1 MGNGRMHLRTE
12 TPAKNAPVWSKR
24 NAEFERWKLRG
35 KYESKLIVNP
45 ALTRVLVS
53 FQGNKHEPFSRWF
66 KYKEGFSND
75 FVTYCLKQFA
85 PPNKK
90 ARKLLDPFAGAG
102 AALLTS
108 YQEGWSATGIELL
121 PVAVRIIKARVEAV
135 NADAALF
142 REECQRLRMFNSA
155 PKKTAYHF
163 PHLRITQKAFS
174 EETERHL
181 SDYMEFL
188 SFIQDDGIR
197 NLFWFAVLSVLEDIS
212 YTRKDGQ
219 YLRWDRR
226 SGRDLRS
233 SFEKGAILPFD
244 TAIQQKL
251 SMMEEDLML
260 WGGMCPTGKV
270 RVIEGSCLEELSL
283 LGGKEYDLVI
293 TSPPYCNRYDYTRTY
308 ALELAFLNQSEEEVR
323 ELRQRLLSA
332 TVENRSKREYLRETY
347 QRLGKEDLFLKAEE
361 SFVSQRALQEVLNIL
376 WDARDKGQLNNTKI
390 PDMVSNYFFEMSL
403 VVHCLGDVV
412 ADGGR
417 VVMVNDNIQ
426 YHGQEIPADL
436 ILSEFA
442 EDAGFETESIWVLPK
457 GKGNSSQQMGVH
469 GRNEMRKCVYVWRKR

>member
-1 MGNGRMHLRTE
+1 MHLRAEIPT
-12 TPAKNAPVWSKR
+12 KDIPVWTKR
-24 NAEFERWKLRG
+24 NSDGERRKVLG
-35 KYESKLIVNP
+35 KYESKLVVNP

-75 FVTYCLKQFA
+75 FVTYCLRQFA
-85 PPNKK
+85 PS
-90 ARKLLDPFAGAG
+90 RKRTCELLDPFAGAG
-102 AALLTS
+102 TALLTS
-108 YQEGWSATGIELL
+108 FQEGWSATGIELL
-121 PVAVRIIKARVEAV
+121 PVAVQIIKARVGAMSV
-135 NADAALF
+135 DASLF
-142 REECQRLRMFNSA
+142 REEYERLKGFSRV
-155 PKKTAYHF
+155 KKKAYYHF
-163 PHLRITQKAFS
+163 PHLRITRNAFS
-174 EETERHL
+174 EETEQRL
-181 SDYMEFL
+181 SNYMEFL
-188 SFIQDDGIR
+188 STIQDDGVKE
-197 NLFWFAVLSVLEDIS
+197 LFWFAALSVLEDIS
-212 YTRKDGQ
+212 FTRKDGQ

-233 SFEKGAILPFD
+233 TFEKSIILPFEE
-244 TAIQQKL
+244 AIQERL
-251 SMMEEDLML
+251 SMMEEDLAL
-260 WGGMCPTGKV
+260 WGGTRPAGKV
-270 RVIEGSCLEELSL
+270 KIIEGSCLEELPL
-283 LGGKEYDLVI
+283 LNNGRYDLVI

-308 ALELAFLNQSEEEVR
+308 ALELAFLSQSEQEVR

-332 TVENRSKREYLRETY
+332 TVENRSKQEGLMDTY
-347 QRLGKEDLFLKAEE
+347 QRLGKEDLFRKAEE
-361 SFVSQRALQEVLNIL
+361 SFISQRALKEVLNIL
-376 WDARDKGQLNNTKI
+376 WDARHKGHLNNTKI
-390 PDMVSNYFFEMSL
+390 PEMVSNYFFEMSL

-442 EDAGFETESIWVLPK
+442 EDAGFETESIWVLPR